1 MMLQL
6 TKDINQAQVDV
17 EGDDPTFVDQVH
29 VPLLAK
35 REGVR
40 VSISSLKYGIMKE
53 KAKNEKGF

>member
-17 EGDDPTFVDQVH
+17 EGDDLTFVDQVH

-40 VSISSLKYGIMKE
+40 VSIKSK
-53 KAKNEKGF
+53 